1 MLAHT
6 GQSVASVTMT
16 PPHLPRTTVRHGP
29 EAARPHLVGCTA
41 FLAFGGAANLFSI
54 ACSLRDES
62 WLCSSLK
69 GSLGPIAAWHT
80 ASFRPLL
87 SRYSRFDWDER
98 IGAIGPST
106 EFGLKKP
113 IAFSTIPMR
122 ACSLIRST
130 PRESTASSSSV

>member
-6 GQSVASVTMT
+6 GQSVASMTMT

-29 EAARPHLVGCTA
+29 EAARPHLVGSPA
-41 FLAFGGAANLFSI
+41 FLAFCGAANLFSI

-80 ASFRPLL
+80 ASFRPLAISL
-87 SRYSRFDWDER
+87 VSRYHLDIIYISPTS
-98 IGAIGPST
+98 IGTKG
-106 EFGLKKP
+106 
-113 IAFSTIPMR
+113 
-122 ACSLIRST
+122 
-130 PRESTASSSSV
+130 